1 MKTLSTH
8 EDLSRKHSVRGPS
21 DRNFGVVFTIFFLLV
36 GIAPLRKHHPVRLWA
51 LVLAAVFLAVVALS
65 PALLRPLNKAWMQL
79 GHLLGKVM
87 TPIVTGLLFFL
98 IFAPAGFLMRR
109 LGKDPLRL
117 SFDKGAKSYWIERL
131 PPGPPPE
138 EMANQF

>member
-8 EDLSRKHSVRGPS
+8 EDLSRQHTVRGPS
-21 DRNFGVVFTIFFLLV
+21 DRNFGLVFTAFFVLVCLAPLRRHQPVRVWALVPALAFLLV
-36 GIAPLRKHHPVRLWA
+36 TAVR
-51 LVLAAVFLAVVALS
+51 
-65 PALLRPLNKAWMQL
+65 PGLLRPLNKAWMQL

-98 IFAPAGFLMRR
+98 VFTPAAIVMR
-109 LGKDPLRL
+109 LSGKDPLQL
-117 SFDKGAKSYWIERL
+117 SFDKKKNSYWIERR
-131 PPGPPPE
+131 PPGPAPE